1 MIVKEVSIHNSKL
14 LELISELDQGLAITD
29 GEEHG
34 FYNQFN
40 GLEELSK
47 VFVGYLDDQA
57 IACCGYKMI
66 NDKTAELKR
75 MFVKDFYR
83 GKKYGEKLLKHIVE
97 EIIESGVVDELIL
110 ETGIKQI
117 AAIKLYTRNG
127 FRRINN
133 YGPYIGKELSLC
145 YSKSLKGDL

>member
-47 VFVGYLDDQA
+47 VFVGYIDDQA
-57 IACCGYKMI
+57 IACGGYIMI
-66 NDKTAELKR
+66 NEKTAELIR
-75 MFVKDFYR
+75 MFVNHCYR
-83 GKKYGEKLLKHIVE
+83 GKKYGEKLLRQIEEEIVE
-97 EIIESGVVDELIL
+97 SGVDELIL
-110 ETGIKQI
+110 ETGIK
-117 AAIKLYTRNG
+117 
-127 FRRINN
+127 
-133 YGPYIGKELSLC
+133 
-145 YSKSLKGDL
+145 

>member
-14 LELISELDQGLAITD
+14 LELISELDRGLAIND

-47 VFVGYLDDQA
+47 VFVGYIDDQA
-57 IACCGYKMI
+57 IACGGYKMI
-66 NDKTAELKR
+66 NEKTAELKR
-75 MFVKDFYR
+75 MFVKHFYR
-83 GKKYGEKLLKHIVE
+83 GKKYGEKLLRHIEEEIVE
-97 EIIESGVVDELIL
+97 SGVDELIL

-127 FRRINN
+127 FRRISN
-133 YGPYIGKELSLC
+133 YRPYIGKELSLC
-145 YSKSLKGDL
+145 YTKSLKGDL